1 MSFYRVARA
10 AAALLVVLLLP
21 ALIFAQNKNGKVDK
35 KQQEKEQQAKRA
47 QYLAM
52 AKIVDGAMA
61 QPPAQSGVKWAN
73 DFSLKAQENK
83 TYVPFTITVDPGTLN
98 AGPTVLYV
106 RVVEKGATAP
116 ATPGGDDKEKKD
128 DKSAQATP
136 AAMPPFEDLHTVQ
149 LKAGGSGEPMSL
161 SRAFAVP
168 TGEYDVYV
176 ALAEQT
182 GQPSKDKPA
191 IGRTAILKH
200 TVTVPDYWGSELT
213 TTPIMIAQKVDQLS
227 APLSQDQQLER
238 PYVLGN
244 MEILPAP
251 DHVLSKKEELSL
263 LFLIYNV
270 QVNEAGKPDLD
281 VDYRFY
287 QKTGDTEKFFNR
299 TQPQQFNEKTLP
311 PQFDVRAGHQVV
323 GGQTIPLG
331 PPANFPEGD
340 YRLEIKINDKLANKT
355 ITRDVTFTV
364 TP

>member
-1 MSFYRVARA
+1 MSSYRVARA
-10 AAALLVVLLLP
+10 AAAVLVVLLLP
-21 ALIFAQNKNGKVDK
+21 ALVFAQNKNDK

-52 AKIVDGAMA
+52 AKIVDGAMTQA
-61 QPPAQSGVKWAN
+61 PASSAVKWAN

-83 TYVPFTITVDPGTLN
+83 TYVPFTVTVDPGMIN
-98 AGPTVLYV
+98 AGPTVVYL

-116 ATPGGDDKEKKD
+116 APATDEKKNDDKNQP
-128 DKSAQATP
+128 AATP
-136 AAMPPFEDLHTVQ
+136 PMPPFEDLHTVQ
-149 LKAGGSGEPMSL
+149 VKAGAQGQPMSV

-168 TGEYDVYV
+168 AGDYDVYV
-176 ALAEQT
+176 ALGEQT
-182 GQPSKDKPA
+182 GQPSKDKAA
-191 IGRTAILKH
+191 IGRTAVLKH
-200 TVTVPDYWGSELT
+200 TMTVPNYWGTELT
-213 TTPIMIAQKVDQLS
+213 TTPIMIAEKVEQLPA
-227 APLSQDQQLER
+227 APSQDQQLER

-244 MEILPAP
+244 MEIIPAP

-270 QVNEAGKPDLD
+270 QVNDAGKPDLD
-281 VDYRFY
+281 VDYRFN

-299 TQPQQFNEKTLP
+299 TQPQQFNASTLP

-323 GGQTIPLG
+323 GGQTIPL
-331 PPANFPEGD
+331 ASFPEGE
-340 YRLEIKINDKLANKT
+340 YRLEIKINDKLANKS

>member
-1 MSFYRVARA
+1 MSSYRVARA
-10 AAALLVVLLLP
+10 AAAVLVALLLP
-21 ALIFAQNKNGKVDK
+21 ALVFAQNKNDK
-35 KQQEKEQQAKRA
+35 KQQEKEQQARRA

-61 QPPAQSGVKWAN
+61 QAPAQSGAKWAN

-83 TYVPFTITVDPGTLN
+83 TYVPFTVTVDPGTLN
-98 AGPTVLYV
+98 AGPTVVYL

-116 ATPGGDDKEKKD
+116 APVSGDEKKD
-128 DKSAQATP
+128 DKNQPAAP
-136 AAMPPFEDLHTVQ
+136 AAMPPFEDVHTVQ
-149 LKAGGSGEPMSL
+149 MKAGPQGQPMSI

-168 TGEYDVYV
+168 AGDYDVYV

-191 IGRTAILKH
+191 IGRTAVLKH
-200 TVTVPDYWGSELT
+200 TVTVPDYWGTELT
-213 TTPIMIAQKVDQLS
+213 TTPIMIAEKVEQLT
-227 APLSQDQQLER
+227 APLSQDQQMER

-244 MEILPAP
+244 MEIVPAP
-251 DHVLSKKEELSL
+251 DHSLSKKEELSL

-270 QVNEAGKPDLD
+270 QVNESGKPDLN
-281 VDYRFY
+281 VEYRFH
-287 QKTGDTEKFFNR
+287 QKTGGTEKFFNR
-299 TQPQQFNEKTLP
+299 TQPQQFNATTLP

-323 GGQTIPLG
+323 GGQTIPL
-331 PPANFPEGD
+331 ASFPEGE
-340 YRLEIKINDKLANKT
+340 YRLEIQINDKLANKS

>member
-1 MSFYRVARA
+1 MFSYRVARA
-10 AAALLVVLLLP
+10 ATAVLMALLLP
-21 ALIFAQNKNGKVDK
+21 ALVFAQNKNDK

-61 QPPAQSGVKWAN
+61 QAPAQSGVKWAA

-83 TYVPFTITVDPGTLN
+83 TYVPFTVTVDPGTLN
-98 AGPTVLYV
+98 AGPTVVYI

-116 ATPGGDDKEKKD
+116 APPSDDKEKKD
-128 DKSAQATP
+128 EKGAASP
-136 AAMPPFEDLHTVQ
+136 APMAPFEDLHTVQ
-149 LKAGGSGEPMSL
+149 LKAGAAGQPISL

-168 TGEYDVYV
+168 TGDYDVYV

-182 GQPSKDKPA
+182 GQPSKDKAA
-191 IGRTAILKH
+191 IGRTAVLKH
-200 TVTVPDYWGSELT
+200 TINVANYWGPELT
-213 TTPIMIAQKVDQLS
+213 TTPIMIAEKVEQLA
-227 APLSQDQQLER
+227 APLTQDQQMER

-244 MEILPAP
+244 MEIMPAP
-251 DHVLSKKEELSL
+251 DNMLSKKEELSL

-270 QVNEAGKPDLD
+270 QVNDAGKPDLD
-281 VDYRFY
+281 VDYRFN

-299 TQPQQFNEKTLP
+299 TQPQQFNASTLP

-323 GGQTIPLG
+323 GGQTIPL
-331 PPANFPEGD
+331 ASFPEGE
-340 YRLEIKINDKLANKT
+340 YRLEIKINDKLANKS
-355 ITRDVTFTV
+355 ITRDVKFTV